1 MQRYGPNGDSG
12 TSVINLLIVQR
23 GKFISERYPVLSHP
37 KPSLLG
43 LTREIPEEQPDSNLG
58 RSNPRSDTPEASCK
72 RIYAYWEAGFHL
84 PRLNNGDS
92 VYSDT
97 HTTNRFLSDVV
108 ANERKI

>member
-43 LTREIPEEQPDSNLG
+43 LTREIPEEQLDSNLG
-58 RSNPRSDTPEASCK
+58 RSNPRPDSPEVSRKEIDAC
-72 RIYAYWEAGFHL
+72 WEAGL
-84 PRLNNGDS
+84 TCPR
-92 VYSDT
+92 
-97 HTTNRFLSDVV
+97 
-108 ANERKI
+108 